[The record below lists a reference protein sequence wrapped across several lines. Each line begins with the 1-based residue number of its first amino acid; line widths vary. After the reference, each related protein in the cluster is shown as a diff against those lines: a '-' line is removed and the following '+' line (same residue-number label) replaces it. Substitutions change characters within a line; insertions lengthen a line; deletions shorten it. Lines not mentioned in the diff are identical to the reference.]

1 MELQIVTKDG
11 NLTTTRTVDLDA
23 MYKMLS
29 YDRPHPIYDAAQA
42 VAAMVKEVGFIPTMF
57 LDALAQY
64 LEINI
69 NMTELAEAGENKT
82 TDQKELIE
90 QLKNLK

>member
-11 NLTTTRTVDLDA
+11 NLTTTRTVDVDA
-23 MYKMLS
+23 MYKMRS
-29 YDRPHPIYDAAQA
+29 YDCAHPIYDAAEA

-57 LDALAQY
+57 INALAEY

-69 NMTELAEAGENKT
+69 NMTELAEDGRNKT
-82 TDQKELIE
+82 TDHESE
-90 QLKNLK
+90 GSN

>member
-23 MYKMLS
+23 MYKMPS
-29 YDRPHPIYDAAQA
+29 YDYPHPIYDAAEA

-57 LDALAQY
+57 LDALAQC

-69 NMTELAEAGENKT
+69 NMTALVEDGRNKT
-82 TDQKELIE
+82 TDHESE
-90 QLKNLK
+90 GSN

>member
-11 NLTTTRTVDLDA
+11 NLTTTRTVDVDA
-23 MYKMLS
+23 MYKMRS
-29 YDRPHPIYDAAQA
+29 YDCPHPIYDAAEA

-57 LDALAQY
+57 LNALAEY

-69 NMTELAEAGENKT
+69 NMTELAEDGRNKT
-82 TDQKELIE
+82 TDHESE
-90 QLKNLK
+90 GSN

>member
-23 MYKMLS
+23 MYKMRS
-29 YDRPHPIYDAAQA
+29 YDCAHPIYDAAEA

-57 LDALAQY
+57 LNALAEY
-64 LEINI
+64 LEISI
-69 NMTELAEAGENKT
+69 NMTELAEDGRNKT
-82 TDQKELIE
+82 TDHESE
-90 QLKNLK
+90 GSN

>member
-23 MYKMLS
+23 MYKMRS
-29 YDRPHPIYDAAQA
+29 CDCPHPIYDAAEA

-57 LDALAQY
+57 LNALAEY
-64 LEINI
+64 LEISI
-69 NMTELAEAGENKT
+69 NMLEPAEDGRNKT
-82 TDQKELIE
+82 TDHESE
-90 QLKNLK
+90 GSN

>member
-23 MYKMLS
+23 MYKMRS
-29 YDRPHPIYDAAQA
+29 YDCPNPLYDAAHA

-57 LDALAQY
+57 LNALAEY
-64 LEINI
+64 LEISI
-69 NMTELAEAGENKT
+69 NMLVPAEDGRNKT
-82 TDQKELIE
+82 TDHESE
-90 QLKNLK
+90 GSN

>member
-23 MYKMLS
+23 MYKMRS
-29 YDRPHPIYDAAQA
+29 YDCAHPIYDAAEA

-57 LDALAQY
+57 INALAEY

-82 TDQKELIE
+82 TDHESE
-90 QLKNLK
+90 GSN

>member
-23 MYKMLS
+23 MYKVCS
-29 YDRPHPIYDAAQA
+29 GNCPHALYDAAQA
-42 VAAMVKEVGFIPTMF
+42 VAAMVKEVGMNPTMF
-57 LDALAQY
+57 LDALADY

-69 NMTELAEAGENKT
+69 NMTELAEAGNKT
-82 TDQKELIE
+82 TDHESE
-90 QLKNLK
+90 GSN

>member
-23 MYKMLS
+23 MYKVCS
-29 YDRPHPIYDAAQA
+29 GNYPHPLYDAAQA
-42 VAAMVKEVGFIPTMF
+42 VAAMVKEVGMNPTMF
-57 LDALAQY
+57 LDALADY
-64 LEINI
+64 LEISI

-82 TDQKELIE
+82 TDHESE
-90 QLKNLK
+90 GSN

>member
-23 MYKMLS
+23 MYKMRTN
-29 YDRPHPIYDAAQA
+29 DCPHPIYDAAEA

-64 LEINI
+64 LEISI
-69 NMTELAEAGENKT
+69 NMTELAEDGRNKT
-82 TDQKELIE
+82 TDHESE
-90 QLKNLK
+90 GSN

>member
-23 MYKMLS
+23 MYKMRS
-29 YDRPHPIYDAAQA
+29 CDYPHPIYDAAEA
-42 VAAMVKEVGFIPTMF
+42 VAAMAKEVGFTPTIF
-57 LDALAQY
+57 LDALAQC

-69 NMTELAEAGENKT
+69 NMTALAEDDRNKT
-82 TDQKELIE
+82 TDHESE
-90 QLKNLK
+90 GSN